1 MRGPFA
7 ALRMRRDESL
17 SPPWNMLP
25 ATCLPTCDK
34 ILPQSKSS
42 VQLATQIETSAKNL
56 VRPTLIPQG
65 RIHGHQRHERNSSSV
80 GPGDLDASLFGDGP
94 SGQAASAGAR
104 FFRSAAARDRPG
116 QERLLVA
123 QAGN

>member
-65 RIHGHQRHERNSSSV
+65 RIHGHQCHERDSSSGRAGHV
-80 GPGDLDASLFGDGP
+80 DSAILGDGP
-94 SGQAASAGAR
+94 SGEAPSARER
-104 FFRSAAARDRPG
+104 FLRRAAARDRPG